1 MVLPGTAV
9 PVIVSVLS
17 LVMRSLGFPVSW
29 ETLIKVGASG
39 LSVSM
44 TTLIGWESGELLP
57 TASVAVAVKVW
68 PPSASGA
75 EGVMVHEPLALTIA
89 VPTRLMPS

>member
-1 MVLPGTAV
+1 M
-9 PVIVSVLS
+9 
-17 LVMRSLGFPVSW
+17 PVSW

-39 LSVSM
+39 LIVSM

-57 TASVAVAVKVW
+57 AASVAVAVNVW

-75 EGVMVHEPLALTIA
+75 EGVMVHEPSGLTMA
-89 VPTRLMPS
+89 VPTRLVPS